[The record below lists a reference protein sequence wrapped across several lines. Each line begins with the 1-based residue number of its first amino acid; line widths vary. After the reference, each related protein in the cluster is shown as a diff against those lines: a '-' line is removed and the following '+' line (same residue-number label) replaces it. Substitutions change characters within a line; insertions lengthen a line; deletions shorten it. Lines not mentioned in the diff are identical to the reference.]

1 MKKVVIFYKSLVHPG
16 GAERLLFNFSENLIK
31 MGYKTE
37 IICFDYNNRAF
48 FETKTS
54 KNIIVFKSKFY
65 FFKMFKL
72 FKYIISNRNSIFICD
87 SGHIDFYLVSIF
99 SNIKYSLHLH
109 HPLYMSFND
118 FDKYSIF
125 LKKYF
130 NEMIK
135 SNFGAKRFI
144 KIRDNLSIKRK
155 FFLNVGAFFSIRSI
169 KKSKNNFVLSHY
181 AKKEKKKLFNVEST
195 VLCGALEESIFNYKP
210 KVIDS
215 IPKTFDKIIF
225 TVGRLDI
232 NKRISDLIDSFSF
245 LINNNNNY
253 LLLIGGK
260 GPEEENLKNK
270 VKNLNLENNIIFL
283 GFIDDEKLYDY
294 YYLADLFVS
303 IDWAD
308 FRLTSYEALAMG
320 TKVILS
326 DETEID
332 KFLNDSKFL
341 YLTKPIP
348 EETSKVILQAFNE
361 EPTISHNDLLKYL
374 ENFTWE
380 NYTKNLINIINSN
393 A

>member
-1 MKKVVIFYKSLVHPG
+1 
-16 GAERLLFNFSENLIK
+16 

-54 KNIIVFKSKFY
+54 NNIIVFKSKFY

-144 KIRDNLSIKRK
+144 KIRDNLSIKKK